1 MLEALEELE
10 EWEALEEWVDSVA
23 WVVPAE
29 WVATEA
35 SLHIS
40 NQMEEIQDQVLEKEQ
55 LKSKICNN

>member
-10 EWEALEEWVDSVA
+10 EWADSVA